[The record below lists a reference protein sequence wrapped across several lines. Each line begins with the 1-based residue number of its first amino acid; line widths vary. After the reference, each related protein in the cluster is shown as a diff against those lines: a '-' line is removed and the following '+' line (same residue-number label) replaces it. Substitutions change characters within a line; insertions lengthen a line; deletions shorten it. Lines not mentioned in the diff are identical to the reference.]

1 MPFSALNDQIL
12 VKELGRRI
20 QALRLNAN
28 WTQSTLASKAGLSTP
43 SLSHLED
50 GKGAQLSTL
59 LRVLRALNRLDDL
72 ELAFPPPQPS
82 PLALLKL
89 QGKTRLRASSKRS
102 TAKR

>member
-1 MPFSALNDQIL
+1 MPFSTYNDQTL

-20 QALRLNAN
+20 QAMRLDAN
-28 WTQSTLASKAGLSTP
+28 WSQATLATKAGLSTP

-50 GKGAQLSTL
+50 GKGAQLSSL
-59 LRVLRALNRLDDL
+59 LRVLRALNQLDNL

-89 QGKTRLRASSKRS
+89 QGKTRKRASGSRVKE
-102 TAKR
+102 

>member
-1 MPFSALNDQIL
+1 MPFSALNDQVL
-12 VKELGRRI
+12 AKELGRRI
-20 QALRLNAN
+20 QAMRLAAN
-28 WTQSTLASKAGLSTP
+28 SSQASLAAQAGLSTP

-72 ELAFPPPQPS
+72 ELAFPEPQLS

-89 QGKTRLRASSKRS
+89 RGKPRQRASRRRKQ
-102 TAKR
+102 AEG